1 MRHMVLPVLSRLRAT
16 LQLGSVPCASFTT
29 RGGCPA
35 GCRHRWHRAGR
46 ARREILGGLLPKTGE
61 YPPEVFLGNKPPELT
76 PTGASGLRSA
86 SIFERSRMSLIKA
99 KTMGMVLVA
108 RLAARAVGVPPPVT
122 MTSTWSA

>member
-76 PTGASGLRSA
+76 PTGVFSCLGQQTTKTGEYPPEVFLGNKPPELTPTGASGLR
-86 SIFERSRMSLIKA
+86 EYLR
-99 KTMGMVLVA
+99 
-108 RLAARAVGVPPPVT
+108 GV
-122 MTSTWSA
+122 